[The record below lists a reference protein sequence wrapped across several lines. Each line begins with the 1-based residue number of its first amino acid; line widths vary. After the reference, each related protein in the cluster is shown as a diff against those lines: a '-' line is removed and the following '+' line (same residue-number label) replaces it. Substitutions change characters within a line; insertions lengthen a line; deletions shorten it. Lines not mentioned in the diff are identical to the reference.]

1 MTNTIQASNKD
12 LGNILLEAI
21 TLKNPIA
28 IKNDTVEFLFTDSS
42 INSLR
47 ETIKDSLDTT
57 LDIASADD
65 VARFKSR
72 LLTKKN
78 TPHNITLD
86 FLGKSASTNGA
97 GIRQVQLAIDTSHH
111 RLTSTTDLQAI
122 LRLQAIDKA
131 QNINE
136 TLEIPMSLDTLIAAC
151 NS

>member
-1 MTNTIQASNKD
+1 MTNTVQASNKD
-12 LGNILLEAI
+12 LGDIFLEAI

-28 IKNDTVEFLFTDSS
+28 IKNNTVEFLFSDIS
-42 INSLR
+42 IHVLR
-47 ETIKDSLDTT
+47 EVIKDNLDTT

-78 TPHNITLD
+78 MPCNITLD
-86 FLGKSASTNGA
+86 FLGKTASANDA
-97 GIRQVQLAIDTSHH
+97 GIRQVQLAIDTSYH

-122 LRLQAIDKA
+122 LRLQAKV

-136 TLEIPMSLDTLIAAC
+136 TLEIPMSLGLLITAC

>member
-12 LGNILLEAI
+12 LGDIFLEAI

-28 IKNDTVEFLFTDSS
+28 IKNNTVEFSFPDIS
-42 INSLR
+42 INVLR
-47 ETIKDSLDTT
+47 EVIKDSLDTT

-72 LLTKKN
+72 LLTKEN
-78 TPHNITLD
+78 MPCNITLD
-86 FLGKSASTNGA
+86 FLGKTASANDA
-97 GIRQVQLAIDTSHH
+97 GIRKIQLAIDTSHH

-122 LRLQAIDKA
+122 LRLQAVDKA

-136 TLEIPMSLDTLIAAC
+136 TLEIPMLLGLLITAC